1 MTKERLL
8 KAQELHK
15 RIEDHERVLTR
26 MRNMIEST
34 QVKDRVTI
42 TVDRPRSDAFEATVV
57 LDMEEINMVMMILKT
72 KLTKLESE
80 FEVL

>member
-34 QVKDRVTI
+34 TVKDRVTI

>member
-15 RIEDHERVLTR
+15 RIEDHKSILIR

-34 QVKDRVTI
+34 TVKDRVTV